1 MFQVKITGMKEL
13 KQNMDAV
20 IKELEDAMEGGTQE
34 AADYA
39 EGIVRRNTPVGPTG
53 NLQAAV
59 TTKPLPRKKGY
70 PPNTMVGLDYNI
82 APHQHLV
89 EFGTAP
95 RYHASGKSV
104 GAHPKPANPFFRTS
118 IDQAK
123 AGIKGRI
130 GDSAKS
136 VIDRRRG

>member
-20 IKELEDAMEGGTQE
+20 IKELEDALEGGVDD
-34 AADYA
+34 AAEYA
-39 EGIVRRNTPVGPTG
+39 AGIVRRNTPVGPTG

-59 TTKPLPRKKGY
+59 TTKPLPRKRNY
-70 PPNTMVGLDYNI
+70 PPNTMVGLDYKI

-89 EFGTAP
+89 EFGTV
-95 RYHASGKSV
+95 KSR
-104 GAHPKPANPFFRTS
+104 ANPFFRRS

-136 VIDRRRG
+136 VIDRRR

>member
-20 IKELEDAMEGGTQE
+20 IKELEDAMETGTNN
-34 AADYA
+34 AAEYA
-39 EGIVRRNTPVGPTG
+39 AGVVRGNTPVGPTG
-53 NLQAAV
+53 NLRDAV

-70 PPNTMVGLDYNI
+70 APNTMVGLDYKI

-89 EFGTAP
+89 EFGTV
-95 RYHASGKSV
+95 KSR
-104 GAHPKPANPFFRTS
+104 ANPFFRRS